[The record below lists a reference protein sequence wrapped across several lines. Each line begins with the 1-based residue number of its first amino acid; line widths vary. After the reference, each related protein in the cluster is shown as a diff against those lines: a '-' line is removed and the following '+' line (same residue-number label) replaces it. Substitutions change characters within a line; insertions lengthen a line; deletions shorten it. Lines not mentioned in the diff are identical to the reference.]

1 MMGQRAGMMGH
12 MGGGPMMHQAGPIL
26 KELVWDTLTEEQKKK
41 IVLRMMD
48 EKIKMKEAFIQHMQ
62 FKVETFK
69 MVRQML
75 EQGK

>member
-1 MMGQRAGMMGH
+1 MMGH
-12 MGGGPMMHQAGPIL
+12 MGGGPIMHQQGPVL
-26 KELVWDTLTEEQKKK
+26 KELVWDHLTEEQKKK

-62 FKVETFK
+62 FKVETYK
-69 MVRQML
+69 MIRQML